1 MFIFYFIKLANESIF
16 GKKILKKNLKPG
28 GVPGGGGVGIGKGW
42 AFIGFFFFFLVFIS
56 HVLLAMWENY
66 FEQMICSSFKKRV
79 NIQLKCAIISQ
90 SLVDINA
97 SRSGERKVE
106 KTYIETSFRV
116 GLNRICKIK
125 D

>member
-1 MFIFYFIKLANESIF
+1 MFIFYFIKLANEGIF
-16 GKKILKKNLKPG
+16 GKKILKKNLKPC
-28 GVPGGGGVGIGKGW
+28 GVPRGGVGIGKGW
-42 AFIGFFFFFLVFIS
+42 GVYLFFFFVFIS

-97 SRSGERKVE
+97 SRSGSE
-106 KTYIETSFRV
+106 KLKRPILRQAFEWA
-116 GLNRICKIK
+116 
-125 D
+125 

>member
-1 MFIFYFIKLANESIF
+1 MVF
-16 GKKILKKNLKPG
+16 P
-28 GVPGGGGVGIGKGW
+28 GGGVGIG
-42 AFIGFFFFFLVFIS
+42 IFIS

-97 SRSGERKVE
+97 SLSGERKVE
-106 KTYIETSFRV
+106 KAYIETSFRV

>member
-1 MFIFYFIKLANESIF
+1 MVFS
-16 GKKILKKNLKPG
+16 
-28 GVPGGGGVGIGKGW
+28 GGGLGLGRDG
-42 AFIGFFFFFLVFIS
+42 AFIGFFFLVFIG

-97 SRSGERKVE
+97 SLSGERKVE